1 MPVIQFKGIGLNHT
15 SSETKVFTENDS
27 FGLGG
32 ESADE
37 GDAACLILCIEFL
50 FASTSKRRREVT
62 IARTPILPL
71 PNWFIVRGSVALTER
86 QRSGVE
92 DAMFSPAM
100 SILEINV
107 SPDSPEV
114 C

>member
-1 MPVIQFKGIGLNHT
+1 MQFKGIGLNHT
-15 SSETKVFTENDS
+15 SSETPVSTEKDS

-32 ESADE
+32 ERKDV
-37 GDAACLILCIEFL
+37 GDGACRIMCNEFL
-50 FASTSKRRREVT
+50 FASTSRRRREVT

-71 PNWFIVRGSVALTER
+71 PISVMVRGSVTLTER
-86 QRSGVE
+86 HRSGVE
-92 DAMFSPAM
+92 EAMFSPAM
-100 SILEINV
+100 SIREIRV